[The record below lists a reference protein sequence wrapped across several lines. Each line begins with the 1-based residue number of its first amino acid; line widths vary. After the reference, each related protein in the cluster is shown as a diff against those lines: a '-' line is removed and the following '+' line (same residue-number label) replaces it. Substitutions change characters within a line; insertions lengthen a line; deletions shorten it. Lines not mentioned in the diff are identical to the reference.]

1 MYKGFDK
8 DLKCR
13 CFQYEVGKGYI
24 HKGGVKVCERGFH
37 ACENPFDVLEYYPI
51 VDDKGI
57 LNRFCEVKGSG
68 KKNKINKK
76 SCFEKIRIKAEIG
89 IKGLVSAFV
98 KIVKE
103 RTSCNSSGE
112 YAQIGSSGD
121 YARIGSSGNFAKI
134 GSSGYSAQIGSS
146 GYSAKIGSSGDS
158 AQIGSSGD
166 YAQIGSSGDSAQIGS
181 SGNSAQI
188 GSSGYYAKIGSS
200 GEYAQIGSSGYSAQI
215 GSSGDYA
222 RIGSS
227 GYSAKIGSS
236 GYYAQI
242 SSSGDSARIGS
253 SGKFCVICC
262 AGNNSCVSAK
272 IGSWVTLAEWKYDDE
287 KNRYIPICVKTEFV
301 DGEKIKEDVLYTL
314 RNGEFVPKI

>member
-76 SCFEKIRIKAEIG
+76 SCFEKIRIKSEIG

-146 GYSAKIGSSGDS
+146 GYSAKIGSSGNS

-166 YAQIGSSGDSAQIGS
+166 
-181 SGNSAQI
+181 
-188 GSSGYYAKIGSS
+188 
-200 GEYAQIGSSGYSAQI
+200 
-215 GSSGDYA
+215 
-222 RIGSS
+222 
-227 GYSAKIGSS
+227 
-236 GYYAQI
+236 YAQI

>member
-1 MYKGFDK
+1 MSFTKKVLTENNSNSKINFRRRKKMYKGFDK

-24 HKGGVKVCERGFH
+24 HNGNVKVCEQGFH
-37 ACENPFDVLEYYPI
+37 ACENPFDVLEHYPI

-76 SCFEKIRIKAEIG
+76 ACFEKIRIKSEIG

-103 RTSCNSSGE
+103 RTVCNSSGYSAKIGSSGEYTQIDSSGKFAKIGSSGE
-112 YAQIGSSGD
+112 YA
-121 YARIGSSGNFAKI
+121 RIGT
-134 GSSGYSAQIGSS
+134 SGYSAQIGSS
-146 GYSAKIGSSGDS
+146 GYSAQISSSGDSAKIGSSGNSTQISSSGYSAQISSSGDS
-158 AQIGSSGD
+158 AQIGSSGK
-166 YAQIGSSGDSAQIGS
+166 Y
-181 SGNSAQI
+181 
-188 GSSGYYAKIGSS
+188 
-200 GEYAQIGSSGYSAQI
+200 
-215 GSSGDYA
+215 
-222 RIGSS
+222 
-227 GYSAKIGSS
+227 
-236 GYYAQI
+236 
-242 SSSGDSARIGS
+242 
-253 SGKFCVICC
+253 CVICC

-287 KNRYIPICVKTEFV
+287 KNRYIPVCVKTEFV

>member
-24 HKGGVKVCERGFH
+24 HNGDIKVCEQGFH

-89 IKGLVSAFV
+89 IEGLVSAFI

-103 RTSCNSSGE
+103 RTVCNSSGDS
-112 YAQIGSSGD
+112 AQISSSGEFAKIGSSGD
-121 YARIGSSGNFAKI
+121 SARIGSSGYSAKIGSSGDSASI

-146 GYSAKIGSSGDS
+146 GYSAKIGSSGEYVSIGSSGEFAQIGSSGYS
-158 AQIGSSGD
+158 AQICSSGNSAQIGSSGYSAKIGSSGD
-166 YAQIGSSGDSAQIGS
+166 YAQIGSSGDF
-181 SGNSAQI
+181 
-188 GSSGYYAKIGSS
+188 
-200 GEYAQIGSSGYSAQI
+200 
-215 GSSGDYA
+215 
-222 RIGSS
+222 
-227 GYSAKIGSS
+227 
-236 GYYAQI
+236 
-242 SSSGDSARIGS
+242 ARIGS
-253 SGKFCVICC
+253 SGKCCVICC

-287 KNRYIPICVKTEFV
+287 KNRYIPVCVKTEFV

-314 RNGEFVPKI
+314 INGEFVPKI

>member
-1 MYKGFDK
+1 MSFTKKVLTENNSNSKINFRRRKKMYKGFDK

-24 HKGGVKVCERGFH
+24 HNGNVKVCEQGFH
-37 ACENPFDVLEYYPI
+37 ACENPFDVLEHYPI

-76 SCFEKIRIKAEIG
+76 SCFEKIRIKSEIG

-103 RTSCNSSGE
+103 RTVCNT
-112 YAQIGSSGD
+112 
-121 YARIGSSGNFAKI
+121 
-134 GSSGYSAQIGSS
+134 
-146 GYSAKIGSSGDS
+146 SGDS
-158 AQIGSSGD
+158 AQIGSSGK
-166 YAQIGSSGDSAQIGS
+166 Y
-181 SGNSAQI
+181 
-188 GSSGYYAKIGSS
+188 
-200 GEYAQIGSSGYSAQI
+200 
-215 GSSGDYA
+215 
-222 RIGSS
+222 
-227 GYSAKIGSS
+227 
-236 GYYAQI
+236 
-242 SSSGDSARIGS
+242 
-253 SGKFCVICC
+253 CVICC

-287 KNRYIPICVKTEFV
+287 KDRYIPVCVKTEFV

-314 RNGEFVPKI
+314 INGEFVPKI